1 MKKNFEKGQSLV
13 EFSVT
18 LVIILLMLS
27 GAVDGGRALFTYM
40 SLRDAAQEGA
50 LFGSLHPTETSNIR
64 QRVIN
69 TSDMTQDLA
78 ASLVTNVTL
87 SGAACTGTG
96 ITVQVTLNNFQITMP
111 FLGAVLG
118 SQTVPLS
125 ASVTDTVLT
134 PPCPS
139 S

>member
-1 MKKNFEKGQSLV
+1 MEKNIEKGQSLV
-13 EFSVT
+13 EFSFT

-50 LFGSLHPTETSNIR
+50 LFGSLHPTETSNIQ

-69 TSDMTQDLA
+69 TSDMTQSMAGDLDVDV
-78 ASLVTNVTL
+78 SLIG
-87 SGAACTGTG
+87 SACTGGG
-96 ITVQVTLNNFQITMP
+96 ITIQVSYDNFQITMP

-118 SQTVPLS
+118 AQTVPIS
-125 ASVTDTVLT
+125 ASVTDTILT